1 MMLLS
6 GSTMPLWWVEHPHLC
21 REGMASAAV
30 RKLFVLCIPVS
41 LVLQLDD
48 CSVPVVLTSKGV
60 SVGEL
65 CNLSTHAA
73 QEDSE
78 LLVVEGSDS
87 CHLESE
93 SVSWVGHLLQYVCRK
108 GSNFISD
115 LRIAGDE
122 EDLVGEN
129 SVVQVGRT
137 FGKGLIDCTDD
148 ICDRCCPCGRQSR
161 RDCDGT
167 IEVSAFRG
175 GLEVGCGLGLLARLG
190 DTPKPEEPRF
200 FW

>member
-1 MMLLS
+1 
-6 GSTMPLWWVEHPHLC
+6 MPLWWVEHPHLC

-93 SVSWVGHLLQYVCRK
+93 SVSWVGHLLQYACR
-108 GSNFISD
+108 
-115 LRIAGDE
+115 
-122 EDLVGEN
+122 
-129 SVVQVGRT
+129 
-137 FGKGLIDCTDD
+137 
-148 ICDRCCPCGRQSR
+148 
-161 RDCDGT
+161 
-167 IEVSAFRG
+167 
-175 GLEVGCGLGLLARLG
+175 
-190 DTPKPEEPRF
+190 
-200 FW
+200 